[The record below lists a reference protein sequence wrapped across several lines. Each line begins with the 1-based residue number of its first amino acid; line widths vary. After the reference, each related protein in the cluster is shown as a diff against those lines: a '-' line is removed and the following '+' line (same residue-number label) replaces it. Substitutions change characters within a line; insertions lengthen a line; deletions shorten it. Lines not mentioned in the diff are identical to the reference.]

1 MSNSCDLSPHPIPME
16 PLQNT
21 YTDEQKQCILTKYSA
36 YILRLA
42 EIIIDPNM
50 TCEEKM
56 AAANAAYVAYGL
68 GRAQCLGLVE
78 S

>member
-1 MSNSCDLSPHPIPME
+1 ME

-21 YTDEQKQCILTKYSA
+21 YTNEQKQCILTKYAA

-42 EIIIDPNM
+42 EIVIDQEM
-50 TCEEKM
+50 TCEQKL
-56 AAANAAYVAYGL
+56 AAANAAYVDYGL